1 MVKNWFHI
9 VQNCQVIL
17 CLVNEHN
24 IGCVTEMWGIDVKFY
39 VSSVVER
46 ASQILEL
53 AYSTQTD

>member
-1 MVKNWFHI
+1 M
-9 VQNCQVIL
+9 IL

-39 VSSVVER
+39 VPSVVER

-53 AYSTQTD
+53 ADSTETD